1 MRTRTIL
8 TTTRMLALAA
18 LFACLAMA
26 DAAPAP
32 VDLTEI
38 EAAKL
43 AAEGYVYGYPLVLMD
58 VSRQVMTDVPNPT
71 TTAAPINQ
79 FNNSKEFPDATFT
92 SVVSPNADTLYS
104 FAWLDLSK
112 EPLVLSLPD
121 TGDRYYLMQML
132 DGWTNVFASPGT
144 RTTGNKKGDYAIV
157 GPNFSGRLPDGVKEI
172 KSPTS
177 LVWIIGRT
185 QTNGKSDY
193 AAVCALKAQYKLTPL
208 SAWGKDYNPPAE
220 VQVDPR
226 VNAKTPPV
234 EQVAKM
240 DAAEFFGRLA
250 ELLRD
255 NPPAEADKDMVANL
269 AKIRIVP
276 GKPFDPAKLEPAVA
290 KGLERGSVAGRDSIF
305 AEAKKAQGKVVNG
318 WDMMMDI
325 GRYGTNY
332 QFRAVVAL
340 VGLGANLPDDAIYP
354 HAKEDSDGKPL
365 SGANQYTIHFP
376 KGQLPP
382 VGAFWS
388 ITMYNSKQFFVDNP
402 IDRYA
407 IGDRDKLKINEDG
420 SLTLYVQ
427 NQSPG
432 KDRESNW
439 LPAPKDSFNLFMRL
453 YWPNKEIIDG
463 TWRPPAVDRV
473 K

>member
-1 MRTRTIL
+1 MRTQL
-8 TTTRMLALAA
+8 TLAA
-18 LFACLAMA
+18 LTLMAILANSAAA
-26 DAAPAP
+26 DAPGKIAEA
-32 VDLTEI
+32 
-38 EAAKL
+38 EAAKV
-43 AAEGYVYGYPLVLMD
+43 AAEAYVYGYPLVLMD
-58 VSRQVMTDVPNPT
+58 VSRQVMTAVPKPT

-79 FNNSKEFPDATFT
+79 FNDSKEFPDATFT

-144 RTTGNKKGDYAIV
+144 RTTGNKKGEYAIV
-157 GPNFSGRLPDGVKEI
+157 GPNFAGKLPDGVKEI

-185 QTNGKSDY
+185 QTNGKSDF

-208 SAWGKDYNPPAE
+208 SARGKDYTPPADAP
-220 VQVDPR
+220 VDPK
-226 VNAKTPPV
+226 VDAKTPPV

-240 DAAEFFGRLA
+240 DAAAFYGRLA
-250 ELLRD
+250 DLLRD
-255 NPPAEADKDMVANL
+255 NPPAAADKEMVENL
-269 AKIRIVP
+269 AKIGIVP
-276 GKPFDPAKLEPAVA
+276 GKSFDPAKLDRAVVT
-290 KGLERGSVAGRDSIF
+290 GLERGAVAGRGSIF
-305 AEAKKAQGKVVNG
+305 AEAKKPQGKVVNG

-325 GRYGTNY
+325 GQYGTKY

-340 VGLGANLPDDAIYP
+340 VGLGANLPEDAIYP
-354 HAKEDSDGKPL
+354 HAKVDADGKPL
-365 SGANQYTIHFP
+365 TGTNRYTIHFP

-382 VGAFWS
+382 VDAFWS
-388 ITMYNSKQFFVDNP
+388 ITLYNAKQFFVDNP

-407 IGDRDKLKINEDG
+407 IGDRDKLKFGDDG

-427 NQSPG
+427 NESPG

-453 YWPNKEIIDG
+453 YWPKKAIIDG
-463 TWRPPAVDRV
+463 TWKPPAIVKVD
-473 K
+473 